1 MKSKLETLLNQLIEL
16 QTSQNTK
23 LDKLV
28 GLLTSEQLLTEC
40 IDHQGNIRDSETC
53 AQIVMEAFS
62 AALCLNGDLDQRTR
76 EYQYQ
81 KQEFFIDD
89 DEDDNDD
96 EDDLDGPAVFATSF

>member
-16 QTSQNTK
+16 QIAQNTK
-23 LDKLV
+23 LDKIA

-40 IDHQGNIRDSETC
+40 IDHQGNTRDGETC
-53 AQIVMEAFS
+53 AQIVIEAFS

-81 KQEFFIDD
+81 KQEFFIGD
-89 DEDDNDD
+89 DEEEGND

>member
-16 QTSQNTK
+16 QIAQNTK
-23 LDKLV
+23 LDKIA

-40 IDHQGNIRDSETC
+40 IDHQGNTRDGETC
-53 AQIVMEAFS
+53 AQIVIEAFS

-81 KQEFFIDD
+81 KQEFFIED
-89 DEDDNDD
+89 DEEDGND

>member
-16 QTSQNTK
+16 QIAQNTK
-23 LDKLV
+23 LDKIA

-40 IDHQGNIRDSETC
+40 IDHQGNTRDGETC
-53 AQIVMEAFS
+53 AQIVIEAFS

-81 KQEFFIDD
+81 KQEFFIED
-89 DEDDNDD
+89 DEENGND

>member
-16 QTSQNTK
+16 QIAQNTK
-23 LDKLV
+23 LDKIA

-40 IDHQGNIRDSETC
+40 IDHQGNTRDGETC
-53 AQIVMEAFS
+53 AQIVIEAFS

-81 KQEFFIDD
+81 KQEFFIED
-89 DEDDNDD
+89 DEEDGND
-96 EDDLDGPAVFATSF
+96 EDNLDGPAVFATSF

>member
-16 QTSQNTK
+16 QIAQNTK
-23 LDKLV
+23 LDKIA

-40 IDHQGNIRDSETC
+40 IDHHGNTRDGETC
-53 AQIVMEAFS
+53 AQIVIEAFS

-81 KQEFFIDD
+81 KQEFFIGD
-89 DEDDNDD
+89 DEEEGND

>member
-16 QTSQNTK
+16 QTAQNTK
-23 LDKLV
+23 LDKIV

-40 IDHQGNIRDSETC
+40 IDHQGNTRDGETC
-53 AQIVMEAFS
+53 AQIVVEAFS

-89 DEDDNDD
+89 DEDDNND